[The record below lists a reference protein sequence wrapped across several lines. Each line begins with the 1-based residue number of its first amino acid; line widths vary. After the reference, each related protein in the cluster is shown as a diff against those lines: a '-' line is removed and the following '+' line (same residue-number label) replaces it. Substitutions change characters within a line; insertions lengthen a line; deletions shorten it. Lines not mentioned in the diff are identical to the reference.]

1 MGTLSM
7 SDRIRVVNKKNWS
20 GAGYY
25 CGRPS
30 VLGNLFQIGIDG
42 SRDEVIEKYRVWLEQ
57 ALLHD
62 ARVRNE
68 FLALVRAYK
77 DFGEL
82 TLVCWCKPLKCHGDV
97 LKEFIEREAE

>member
-1 MGTLSM
+1 M
-7 SDRIRVVNKKNWS
+7 IHIKNKHTYK
-20 GAGYY
+20 GAGYF

-30 VLGNLFQIGIDG
+30 VFGNPFQIGVDG

-62 ARVRNE
+62 GRVRNE
-68 FLALVRAYK
+68 FLALVQAYK

-97 LKEFIEREAE
+97 IKEFIEREAE